1 MAIRT
6 VTFGDLEAAT
16 WGAAWKLGDAQGGFG
31 LVGDLDASL
40 TDDWR
45 LTGEE
50 VELEVVADGVRS
62 ELAEGFDQLITVR
75 GSVAGQSVRWL
86 GRRAERRALE
96 LPDYESVRDISA
108 WFAPDDGVGLL
119 AARPRRARGHEDELL
134 TVSAFEGGRSLPVAD
149 PRLSTTYA
157 DDGSP
162 IRAGLE
168 LWLEQPQDDA
178 EDTPHPPYRAAGEA
192 VGATATAV
200 TASLAVE
207 GRLFRWHWRGTEGAG
222 VYLIVRPS

>member
-6 VTFGDLEAAT
+6 LTFGDLESGT
-16 WGAAWKLGDAQGGFG
+16 WGAAWQLGDGQGGFG
-31 LVGDLDASL
+31 LVGQLTASL

-45 LTGEE
+45 LAGEE
-50 VELEVVADGVRS
+50 VELEVVADGMRS
-62 ELAEGFDQLITVR
+62 ELADGFDELITVR
-75 GSVAGQSVRWL
+75 GSVAGRSVQCL
-86 GRRAERRALE
+86 GRRAERSALE
-96 LPDYESVRDISA
+96 LPDYESVRDVSA

-119 AARPRRARGHEDELL
+119 AARPRRVRGHEGELL
-134 TVSAFEGGRSLPVAD
+134 TVSAFEGGRQLPVAD

-157 DDGSP
+157 EDGSP

-168 LWLEQPQDDA
+168 LWLEQPEDDP

-200 TASLAVE
+200 TGSLAVD
-207 GRLFRWHWRGTEGAG
+207 GRLFRWHWRGSEGAG